1 MSHILSTS
9 QITIDCSSESEPLEN
24 LAEEK
29 KNSIIYI
36 CRIKPSQIKDLTI
49 CNAHLERL
57 TGPKSLNPRKKC
69 LSPIHSINWN
79 INAVAENRK
88 ATAIM
93 SDFLLDNYGVLLPVG
108 GLICNSCR
116 LEIQNRMNPIA
127 AKGADAVM
135 SEPNFESLE
144 QNIDPPSTS
153 TTPPPD
159 PPPYSLAAG
168 RPRRVKKP
176 NIGLEQQ
183 AELSFHDEDMHDITM
198 HDPSSSQ
205 ATERPKKV
213 KKPRIDLSQPE
224 DFLFQDDVEMVS
236 IVKM

>member
-57 TGPKSLNPRKKC
+57 TCSKGLNPRKRC

-79 INAVAENRK
+79 INVLDKNRK
-88 ATAIM
+88 ATEIM
-93 SDFLLDNYGVLLPVG
+93 SDFLWDNYGVLLPVG

-116 LEIQNRMNPIA
+116 LEIRNRMNPIA

-135 SEPNFESLE
+135 S
-144 QNIDPPSTS
+144 DPPSTS

-159 PPPYSLAAG
+159 PPPYSLAAE

-176 NIGLEQQ
+176 NIGLDQQ
-183 AELSFHDEDMHDITM
+183 AELSCLDEDMHDITM

-205 ATERPKKV
+205 ATERPKSV

-224 DFLFQDDVEMVS
+224 DFLFEEDVEMVS

>member
-57 TGPKSLNPRKKC
+57 TCPKGLNPRKRC

-79 INAVAENRK
+79 INVLDKNRK
-88 ATAIM
+88 ATEIM
-93 SDFLLDNYGVLLPVG
+93 SDFLWDNYGVLLPVR

-116 LEIQNRMNPIA
+116 LEICNRMNPMS

-135 SEPNFESLE
+135 S
-144 QNIDPPSTS
+144 DPPSTS
-153 TTPPPD
+153 TTPPSD
-159 PPPYSLAAG
+159 PPPYSLAAE

-176 NIGLEQQ
+176 NIGLDQQ
-183 AELSFHDEDMHDITM
+183 AELSCLDEDMHDITM

-205 ATERPKKV
+205 ATERPKSV

-224 DFLFQDDVEMVS
+224 DFLFEEDVEMVS